1 MTDLPTLIS
10 MLEKAEAGGREL
22 DALVAVASGL
32 ATEINPKNPERVR
45 YIGEHSDFYLAATPV
60 TRSLDAA
67 VALVE
72 RLLPGWLYSVCHCH
86 VSDDAWLMPDFNDP
100 AHSERLMREF
110 GQVEGDPAQY
120 WQDVTDVALHPPHG
134 LALALVIA
142 LMRAL
147 EALEARG

>member
-1 MTDLPTLIS
+1 MTERAKLIER
-10 MLEKAEAGGREL
+10 LEKAEAGSREL

-72 RLLPGWLYSVCHCH
+72 RLKPGQEWSIG
-86 VSDDAWLMPDFNDP
+86 SNQPDIGEP
-100 AHSERLMREF
+100 WARIRTAPLRSLEESAAT
-110 GQVEGDPAQY
+110 P
-120 WQDVTDVALHPPHG
+120 
-134 LALALVIA
+134 ALALCLA
-142 LMRAL
+142 LL
-147 EALEARG
+147 KALEARDG